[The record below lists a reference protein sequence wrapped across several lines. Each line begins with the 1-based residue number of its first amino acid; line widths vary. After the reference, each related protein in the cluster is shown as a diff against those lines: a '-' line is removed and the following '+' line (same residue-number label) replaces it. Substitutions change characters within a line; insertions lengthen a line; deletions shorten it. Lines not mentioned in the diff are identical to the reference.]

1 MDMNTTLMKI
11 PNGGTSDEDCPVC
24 FCQVVSAFYAGMC
37 ARKITKTVLIID
49 YPFIVAAVEL
59 GEAHQ
64 CRQQ

>member
-1 MDMNTTLMKI
+1 MKELLMGI
-11 PNGGTSDEDCPVC
+11 ALYV
-24 FCQVVSAFYAGMC
+24 VYRAVSAFSADMC
-37 ARKITKTVLIID
+37 ARNISETVIIID